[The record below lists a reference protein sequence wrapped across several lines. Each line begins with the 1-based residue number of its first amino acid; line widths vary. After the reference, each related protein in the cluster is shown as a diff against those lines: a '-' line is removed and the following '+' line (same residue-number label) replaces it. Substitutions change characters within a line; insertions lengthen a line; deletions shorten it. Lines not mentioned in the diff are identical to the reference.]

1 MILLA
6 VLDFINFV
14 KLVVVMI
21 VDIRNIRMII
31 LIENLKIIEKILK
44 ENIIVFNDIL
54 EPFII
59 NNVVP
64 ITKVK
69 KSVKKVRYSLNR

>member
-1 MILLA
+1 
-6 VLDFINFV
+6 
-14 KLVVVMI
+14 MI